1 MTHTSRFSELDL
13 VPYVY
18 MRLPCMEIRHSLKKK
33 ESSVLLYKAKT
44 SKKTLHSVTALK
56 CWVERLAVCIRK
68 KKKNE
73 KKKTKTKKL
82 STTKH
87 EVTYVA
93 SFPLAHVPHISLPS
107 NVSPRTSQLAP
118 PPLSADFETVP
129 KKKGKAFHLPRSK
142 NAKKKK
148 IEPKKHI
155 NK

>member
-33 ESSVLLYKAKT
+33 ESSVSLYKPKT

-56 CWVERLAVCIRK
+56 CWVERLAVCIRQ
-68 KKKNE
+68 

-129 KKKGKAFHLPRSK
+129 KKRAKPFIYPAPKTP
-142 NAKKKK
+142 KKKK